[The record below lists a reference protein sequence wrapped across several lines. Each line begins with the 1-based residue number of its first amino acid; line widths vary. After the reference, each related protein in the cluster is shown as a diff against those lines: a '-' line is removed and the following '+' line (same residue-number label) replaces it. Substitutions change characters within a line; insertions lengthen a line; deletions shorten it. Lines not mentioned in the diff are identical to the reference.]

1 MNRVERMSKLER
13 PTGLAPDQT
22 GMNPEVPT

>member
-1 MNRVERMSKLER
+1 MNRVERMSELER

-22 GMNPEVPT
+22 DMSPEVPT